1 MRSLLLQSS
10 YVQFVEII
18 CIDIKLV
25 VVLSRFGFIQA
36 NTSFVAKAQRTK
48 LSKGFRRFEFLT
60 FVEFPQFPAIFDILE
75 SSICISQ
82 TFCRSKAEDL
92 KNAEKW
98 EKSSSPNPTV
108 SITIS

>member
-36 NTSFVAKAQRTK
+36 NTSFVAKAQRMK
-48 LSKGFRRFEFLT
+48 LSGFRRVEFLT

-75 SSICISQ
+75 SSICISHS
-82 TFCRSKAEDL
+82 FCRSKAEDL

>member
-60 FVEFPQFPAIFDILE
+60 FVEFPQFPAIFDRQAQYKNVREILNFE
-75 SSICISQ
+75 ILIMYISPI
-82 TFCRSKAEDL
+82 FNL
-92 KNAEKW
+92 
-98 EKSSSPNPTV
+98 
-108 SITIS
+108 ILL